1 MSTIKFYLDNN
12 SEVVLE
18 DDGKKDLTEDLLSL
32 IKSDNICIIGG
43 KDEAVIIR
51 PTRIVAIKYSLENQD
66 EDLIIEE

>member
-32 IKSDNICIIGG
+32 IKSDNICFPHPRFNFFIL
-43 KDEAVIIR
+43 
-51 PTRIVAIKYSLENQD
+51 SL
-66 EDLIIEE
+66 L